1 MTQHS
6 FLKTFSLS
14 LVILA
19 IVFFATSPAVFAAP
33 GVPNIVSYQGRL
45 TDNAGSLLGGSGT
58 NYYFRFSLWTTST
71 IGGGSK
77 LWPAGQPG
85 TVTASVV
92 DGVFNVNIGD
102 TASGYPDALDYNFND
117 SDAVYLQIEVSS
129 DGSSFETLGPRQRIV
144 SSGYAINAQTVA
156 GLAPGTGANNI
167 LTLGADGEIVLSST
181 GISTLGDIAAGV
193 ISSGTW
199 NGTAIGDGYFVKT
212 GDWTG
217 LFDGNDSSYYL
228 DANNLTN
235 FDTRVATS
243 VASLTTDDIA
253 EGATNFY
260 YSDTLA
266 RGALSAGTGIGYSS
280 ITGIISNSGALS
292 FNTRTGDITLISSDV
307 TDALGFTPMN
317 PSGTTAQYFRGN
329 GTLATFPTA
338 LSSFTNDSGFITG
351 NQTITL
357 SGDISG
363 SGTTAITTAIG
374 AGKVTNTMLAGSIA
388 ASKLVG
394 SDIVTVGTIGSGTW
408 NGTVITPAYGGTG
421 VSTITG
427 IVKGNGTSAFSAAV
441 AGTDYEVPLTF
452 STGLTRS
459 TNTITIDSTVVTLTG
474 SQALSNKTG
483 LISQW
488 TNDSGYAT
496 GGGSASGTNTGDIT
510 LTAIGATPNANGASL
525 SGQVLNLQPAS
536 ASFGGIVTTGA
547 QSIAGAKTFT
557 SNFTVASTPDA
568 AFIANNTSGRA
579 SMLVAGAL
587 KSSFVF
593 DSAGTFTIQTQTKA
607 NILTGTP
614 SGVALFEM
622 NSSGEIGMGGTS
634 TAVTSGVRLDVLNV
648 ITSDSA
654 ATRTVIRGRNAGSSF
669 VTSGQA
675 KTNYIAEFINTATRS
690 TGGNNLT
697 NVALYASAS
706 GAQVNYAGIFAAGNV
721 GIGDVTPDYTLDV
734 KGTICQDT
742 DSDETCDGS
751 VTSDARLKT
760 NIEAIP
766 SALEKIRQLR
776 GVYFDWDEANSHTM
790 FLGRG
795 TRQVGVIAQE
805 IEAVFPSL
813 IYRDSSGY
821 RMVDYQKLTGPLI
834 EAVKELDIQVQAIPL
849 YEDETFTEKI
859 AEFLRGIA
867 ERGEALIDTVRAKRL
882 CAEDVCIDRDQL
894 QEMIEY
900 INNQQESSGGSSS
913 NPPVDE
919 ETPPGDAEPEGE
931 PVPEGGEDTPP
942 AEEEPVPEETPEPE
956 PVPEESPEPEPESPP
971 AE

>member
-1 MTQHS
+1 MQYH
-6 FLKTFSLS
+6 FFKKLFYALS
-14 LVILA
+14 ILA
-19 IVFFATSPAVFAAP
+19 IVFSATSPVVFAAP
-33 GVPNIVSYQGRL
+33 GVPNIVNYQGRL
-45 TDNAGSLLGGSGT
+45 TDNAGRLLGGSGT
-58 NYYFRFSLWTTST
+58 NYYFRFSLWTTPT
-71 IGGGSK
+71 VGGGSK

-85 TVTASVV
+85 TVTTNVV

-102 TASGYPDALDYNFND
+102 TVNGYPDALDYNFND

-129 DGSSFETLGPRQRIV
+129 NGSSFETLGPRQRIV

-156 GLAPGTGANNI
+156 GLAPGTSANNI

-181 GISTLGDIAAGV
+181 GVSTLGDIAAGV
-193 ISSGTW
+193 ISAGTW
-199 NGTAIGDGYFVKT
+199 NGSAIEDTYFVKT

-217 LFDGNDSSYYL
+217 LFDGNEGSYYL

-235 FDTRVATS
+235 FDTRIATA

-253 EGATNFY
+253 EGDNNFY
-260 YSDTLA
+260 FSNTLA
-266 RGALSAGTGIGYSS
+266 RGALSAGSGITYDNTSGV
-280 ITGIISNSGALS
+280 ISNSGALS
-292 FNTRTGDITLISSDV
+292 FNTRTGDITLVSGDV
-307 TDALGFTPMN
+307 TDALGFAPMN

-329 GTLATFPTA
+329 GTLATFPTTV
-338 LSSFTNDSGFITG
+338 SSFTNDSGFITG

-394 SDIVTVGTIGSGTW
+394 TDIVTVGTIGAGTW

-427 IVKGNGTSAFSAAV
+427 IVKGNGTSAFTAAV

-459 TNTITIDSTVVTLTG
+459 TNTITIDNTVVTLTG

-483 LISQW
+483 NISQW
-488 TNDSGYAT
+488 TNDVGYAT
-496 GGGSASGTNTGDIT
+496 GGGTASGTNTGDIT
-510 LTAIGATPNANGASL
+510 LGTIGSSPNTSGASL
-525 SGQVLNLQPAS
+525 VGQVLTLQPAD
-536 ASFGGIVTTGA
+536 ATRGGVLTATAQEILGEKKFLNRIVIEK
-547 QSIAGAKTFT
+547 SVD
-557 SNFTVASTPDA
+557 SS
-568 AFIANNTSGRA
+568 FIANSTTGR
-579 SMLVAGAL
+579 SVAVVSGAL
-587 KSSFVF
+587 KSSFLF
-593 DSAGTFTIQTQTKA
+593 DNGGPFSIQTNTKA
-607 NILTGTP
+607 NVNNGTP
-614 SGVALFEM
+614 SGVSLLELSATGDM
-622 NSSGEIGMGGTS
+622 SIGTT
-634 TAVTSGVRLDVLNV
+634 TAADQPRLDVLV
-648 ITSDSA
+648 ATASITTAS
-654 ATRTVIRGRNAGSSF
+654 RTVIRGRNAGSSF

-690 TGGNNLT
+690 TGANNLT

-760 NIEAIP
+760 NIETIP

-776 GVYFDWDEANSHTM
+776 GVYFDWDETNSHTA

-834 EAVKELDIQVQAIPL
+834 EAVKELDIQVQAIPV

-859 AEFLRGIA
+859 ADFLRGIA
-867 ERGEALIDTVRAKRL
+867 ERGEAIIDTVRAKKL
-882 CAEDVCIDRDQL
+882 CAEDVCINRDQL

-900 INNQQESSGGSSS
+900 INNQQEQSSGGSSS

-919 ETPPGDAEPEGE
+919 EIPPGDAEPEGDT
-931 PVPEGGEDTPP
+931 VPEGGEDTPP
-942 AEEEPVPEETPEPE
+942 AEEELVLEETPEPE

-971 AE
+971 VE